1 MYKRVLIIGAASA
14 ATAVLALGG
23 YAVGAT
29 KSSEIHACYKTRA
42 PHTMV
47 VQEHCPKG
55 YTTISW
61 NKVGPQ
67 GPAGANGS
75 TGPQGPAGA
84 NGATGPQG
92 PAGATGATGPQGPSG
107 VVSTSTTDLGGVASV
122 PTGGG
127 FVANATQ
134 VGTVKLGAGTYLIN
148 VNAKATPNA
157 VTNGQ
162 VFPEFFVYNQAANS
176 SFTGDLFNVGSG
188 ALEQFPTSVL
198 SSKIDSYYGGSAV
211 LTIPSGG
218 ETLHIYAFGYD
229 SDQGAGSY
237 VLDDLTVTATQIHT
251 GA

>member
-47 VQEHCPKG
+47 VQAKCPKG
-55 YTTISW
+55 YTAISW

-67 GPAGANGS
+67 GPAGAK
-75 TGPQGPAGA
+75 
-84 NGATGPQG
+84 
-92 PAGATGATGPQGPSG
+92 GATGAAGPQGPSG
-107 VVSTSTTDLGGVASV
+107 VVSTNTTDLGAVPSV

-134 VGTVKLGAGTYLIN
+134 VGTVQLGAGTYLIN

-157 VTNGQ
+157 VTSGQ

-176 SFTGDLFNVGSG
+176 NFTGDLFNVGSG
-188 ALEQFPTSVL
+188 ALEQFPTKVL

-211 LTIPSGG
+211 ITVPSGG

-237 VLDDLTVTATQIHT
+237 ALDDLAVTATQINA

>member
-47 VQEHCPKG
+47 VQEKCPKG
-55 YTTISW
+55 YTAISW
-61 NKVGPQ
+61 NKVGPK
-67 GPAGANGS
+67 
-75 TGPQGPAGA
+75 
-84 NGATGPQG
+84 
-92 PAGATGATGPQGPSG
+92 GPSG
-107 VVSTSTTDLGGVASV
+107 VVSTSTRDLGGVASV

-134 VGTVKLGAGTYLIN
+134 VGTVQLGAGTYLIN

-157 VTNGQ
+157 VTSGQ

-176 SFTGDLFNVGSG
+176 NFTGDLFNVGSG

-211 LTIPSGG
+211 ITVPSGG
-218 ETLHIYAFGYD
+218 KTLHIYAFGYD

-237 VLDDLTVTATQIHT
+237 LLDDLAVTATQIDT
-251 GA
+251 GV